1 MKGGRKSEIT
11 LQRTSH
17 GFLLQE
23 ISMKKNSSKRSFVWG
38 VLFASVAV
46 LAPSTRSAAVPQ
58 ASPAAAMRA
67 DQAPLY
73 QMILV
78 DRTVKAVKY
87 AHRSGS
93 TKIDFEGTDL
103 MAGAKGEAKVDSH
116 RGSMEIKVEFSN
128 VQKPTTFGGEYL
140 TYVLWAISPEG
151 RAVNLGE
158 VLIGDNNRSKLDVT
172 TDLQAF
178 AMIVTA
184 EPYYAVRRPSN
195 VVVME
200 NAIRPDTVGTEEAV
214 DAKYE
219 LIDRGGYIPTGY
231 KFDPLVLNSKLPLE
245 FFEAR
250 NALRI
255 AQSAGAEHYATS
267 SYNNAAAQ
275 MKQADDMAIR
285 HGIDKKKL
293 SSTSRLVVQTSED
306 AREIAVKHMDDERAE
321 AARTAE
327 ANRTASALAGK
338 RSAEA
343 DTADANRARRNAE
356 GMTRDAQDSARNA
369 IAGQAQAERDNAD
382 AQQQKRA
389 AQEDSEHNRASAA
402 DANQANADARQHQ
415 RDAESESARSRLAA
429 SDANS
434 ATADAQQHQK
444 DAENESARNRLAAS
458 DANLATADAQQRQKN
473 AESESARNRLAAAN
487 SDQQLQQAVREREEL
502 RARLL
507 IQFNAI
513 LETRDT
519 ARGLVVNMSDVLFDS
534 AKFTLRPAAREKLAK
549 ISGIV
554 LAYPSLALSIEG
566 NTDSVGTDAYNQT
579 LSENRAG
586 SVRDY
591 LGQQGIP
598 AASMTSRGFG
608 KTQPVAS
615 NDTSGGRQQ
624 NRRVELVVSGEVIGH
639 TVAIG
644 PSAMEFLPLNPRR

>member
-1 MKGGRKSEIT
+1 
-11 LQRTSH
+11 
-17 GFLLQE
+17 
-23 ISMKKNSSKRSFVWG
+23 MKKNLGKRSI
-38 VLFASVAV
+38 VLAALIASVAL
-46 LAPSTRSAAVPQ
+46 LAPSSRSGGVPQ
-58 ASPAAAMRA
+58 VSQAAAIRA
-67 DQAPLY
+67 DQTSMY

-116 RGSMEIKVEFSN
+116 RGAMEIKVEFSN
-128 VQKPTTFGGEYL
+128 MQKPTTFGGEYL
-140 TYVLWAISPEG
+140 TYVMWAISPEG
-151 RAVNLGE
+151 RPVNLGE
-158 VLIGDNNRSKLDVT
+158 VLIGNNDRSKLEVT

-200 NAIRPDTVGTEEAV
+200 NAIRPDTVGTTEVV

-231 KFDPLVLNSKLPLE
+231 KFDPVILNSKLPLE

-255 AQSAGAEHYATS
+255 AQSAGAENYATS
-267 SYNNAAAQ
+267 SYANAAGQ

-285 HGIDKKKL
+285 HSVDKKRL
-293 SSTSRLVVQTSED
+293 SSTSRLVVQTAED
-306 AREIAVKHMDDERAE
+306 AREISVKRIDEIRAE
-321 AARTAE
+321 AGRTAD
-327 ANRTASALAGK
+327 ANRVASANAGK

-343 DTADANRARRNAE
+343 ETAEAVRAKQNAE

-369 IAGQAQAERDNAD
+369 AAGQAQAERDNAAAQRQKVD
-382 AQQQKRA
+382 AQA
-389 AQEDSEHNRASAA
+389 DSDRNRTSAA
-402 DANQANADARQHQ
+402 DANQATADAQQHQ
-415 RDAESESARSRLAA
+415 RDAETESARSRLAA
-429 SDANS
+429 SDANQ
-434 ATADAQQHQK
+434 ATAAAQQHQR
-444 DAENESARNRLAAS
+444 DAEMESARS
-458 DANLATADAQQRQKN
+458 
-473 AESESARNRLAAAN
+473 RLAAAN
-487 SDQQLQQAVREREEL
+487 SDQQLQQAVRDREEL

-507 IQFNAI
+507 VQFNAI
-513 LETRDT
+513 LVTRDT

-554 LAYPSLALSIEG
+554 LAYPTLALAIEG
-566 NTDSVGTDAYNQT
+566 NTDSVGGDAYNQT
-579 LSENRAG
+579 LSENRAD
-586 SVRDY
+586 SVRNY

-598 AASMTSRGFG
+598 SASMTAHGFG
-608 KTQPVAS
+608 KSQPVAS
-615 NDTSGGRQQ
+615 NDTAGGRQQ
-624 NRRVELVVSGEVIGH
+624 NRRVELIVSGEVIGN
-639 TVAIG
+639 VVGAG
-644 PSAMEFLPLNPRR
+644 PAAMQELPLSPRQ